1 MGLLSKLFDSN
12 ARTLKKL
19 EEYVRRINNLEPEIS
34 KLSNEEL
41 KGKTSEFKQ
50 RLERGATLD
59 DLLIEAFAV
68 VREVAKRTL
77 GMRHFDVQLMGGIVL
92 HQGKIAEMQ
101 TGEGKT
107 LVATLPAYLNALEGK
122 GVHIVTVNDYLAK
135 RDRYWMGPIYEFL
148 GLEVGLL
155 QNDTPILERKKAYLA
170 DITYGT
176 NNEFGFDYLRDN
188 IALSADH
195 LVQRDLNY
203 AIIDEVDSIL
213 IDEARTPLIISGPAK
228 GDSRVYKLAIR
239 AARYLKKD
247 IDYTT
252 DEKTRTVSLTEEGLR
267 KAEKFLGVKDLYD
280 FQNMDL
286 AHALLQCLK
295 ALNFYHRDRDYIV
308 KDGEVII
315 VDEFTGRLMFGRR
328 YSDGLHQAIE
338 AKEGVRIREE
348 NITLATISIQ
358 NYFRMYKKIAG
369 MTGTAATEEEEFV
382 KIYGLEVVVIPP
394 NKPLRRTNYPDLVF
408 KTEEEKFEAVVKE
421 IEELYKIGRPVLV
434 GTTSIEKSERLSKM
448 LKKKGIPHNVL
459 NAKYHE
465 KEAEIIAKA
474 GQKYAVTIATNMAG
488 RGTDIVLGEGVA
500 ELGGLH
506 VIGTERHESRRI
518 DNQLRGRAGRQ
529 GDPGSSRF
537 YVSLE
542 DDLLRLFGGDQIKA
556 LMDRLGMEKGQ
567 PIESPLLT
575 RLIENSQAKVE
586 KLNFEIRKQL
596 LEYDDVLNKQREVV
610 YSERR
615 KILTMDNLEEIV
627 QKILDRV
634 LARFFN
640 QMSSQ
645 EKESWKNMFLEVF
658 GFLPLNWEEIISED
672 NFETI
677 KEKLEKLI
685 KEKYEERKMKF
696 GEDTWKEIERIVLLY
711 VIDKLWIEH
720 LNDMEALREGIGL
733 RAIAHHDPLVEYK
746 KEAYQMFQDMV
757 NTFDW
762 ESIRYLFNVHISEE
776 TKTAN
781 RGRRS

>member
-34 KLSNEEL
+34 KLSDEEL

-634 LARFFN
+634 LTRFFN

>member
-34 KLSNEEL
+34 KLSDEEL

-696 GEDTWKEIERIVLLY
+696 GKDTWKEIERIVLLY